1 MPDEDSLL
9 VHPRQGTFGAMLSKP
24 LPSRY
29 RIIEEVGQGGMAVV
43 YRAHDEKLRREV
55 AVKVLHAHL
64 LAEPESRA
72 RLEREACAVAK
83 LNHDGILQIFDY
95 ASDEAANSYIVTEF
109 IDGQTLK
116 QFLGNR
122 KLPVPE
128 IAALMVIEI
137 GEALCHAH
145 SLGIIHRDMK
155 PENVMVRKDGFLK
168 LMDFGVAQVVDLER
182 MTVTGQILG
191 SPAYMAPE
199 VLDGRTLDFRSDVFS
214 VGVMLYQMATG
225 TLPFPGKNPHEVLRK
240 VSEGKFADPRTVN
253 RLVSDQL
260 ARVIAKAMARK
271 PEDRYATLSAML
283 DDLRAYTADAGLAAT
298 RDELRVFLTDPDNYE
313 KDLISRLVSALV
325 SSGLR
330 EQAANRRARA
340 LEVWNRALVFEPD
353 NPTVLAELRR
363 LELGE
368 RLRRWV
374 IGAAVL
380 AVLVGMAT
388 GALFLARKAITEK
401 KAVLAAAASGE
412 AAHKKTMAPS
422 SAPKPAEQP
431 VALVR
436 PVSPSRPTT
445 LVPRPAREPKRHET
459 ATEKPAATTDEA
471 PQANEAASDSPAE
484 GAEATAPS
492 ITLSLGFNPARVEV
506 WMDGKK
512 AFDFGPQQNRI
523 EIPWNKPHRLEFR
536 NDSCC
541 NRKEVLVGPQLYRP
555 QGDHLFVSLD
565 PKPAR
570 LLVTLDPP
578 VPGAT
583 LLIREISESKAK
595 PWRARAQ
602 AGEKIAVPFDAGD
615 EMRKSL
621 EVVVF
626 KGDKTTTNQVT
637 ITAGE
642 LRPVTIHVDE

>member
-1 MPDEDSLL
+1 M
-9 VHPRQGTFGAMLSKP
+9 MLSKP

-72 RLEREACAVAK
+72 RLEREARAVAK

-95 ASDEAANSYIVTEF
+95 SSEEAASSYIVTEF

-116 QFLGNR
+116 QFLANR

-128 IAALMVIEI
+128 LAALIIMEL
-137 GEALCHAH
+137 GEALTHAH
-145 SLGIIHRDMK
+145 SLGIIHRDLK
-155 PENVMVRKDGFLK
+155 PENVMVRKDGVLK

-225 TLPFPGKNPHEVLRK
+225 ALPFPGKNPHEVLRK

-260 ARVIAKAMARK
+260 ARVIAKALARK
-271 PEDRYATLSAML
+271 PEDRFATIQAMV
-283 DDLRAYTADAGLAAT
+283 DDLRTYITDAGLGTAK
-298 RDELRVFLTDPDNYE
+298 DELRTFLTKPDEYE
-313 KDLISRLVSALV
+313 KTVIPRMVLALV
-325 SSGLR
+325 ASGLR
-330 EQAANRRARA
+330 EQSAKHRARA
-340 LEVWNRALVFEPD
+340 LELWNRALAFEPD
-353 NPTVLAELRR
+353 NQAVLTELRR
-363 LELGE
+363 LERGE
-368 RLRRWV
+368 RLRRWA
-374 IGAAVL
+374 IGGTVL
-380 AVLVGMAT
+380 GILVAMAT
-388 GALFLARKAITEK
+388 GALFLARKALDEK
-401 KAVLAAAASGE
+401 QTSFATAGSGNSATRKPGGIQPPAQLQRESEQQAQRSPASARGQGTTAVHAARETRRHEVALAEKAVAREEENAKTEAAAA
-412 AAHKKTMAPS
+412 TD
-422 SAPKPAEQP
+422 
-431 VALVR
+431 
-436 PVSPSRPTT
+436 T
-445 LVPRPAREPKRHET
+445 LPPP
-459 ATEKPAATTDEA
+459 
-471 PQANEAASDSPAE
+471 N
-484 GAEATAPS
+484 
-492 ITLSLGFNPARVEV
+492 ITLTLGFTPARVEV

-512 AFDFGPQQNRI
+512 AFDYGPEQNRI

-541 NRKEVLVGPQLYRP
+541 NRKEVVVGPQLFRP
-555 QGDHLFVSLD
+555 PGDHLFVNLD

-570 LLVTLDPP
+570 LAVTLEPP

-583 LLIREISESKAK
+583 FLIREVNESKAK
-595 PWRARAQ
+595 PWRAHAQ
-602 AGEKIAVPFDAGD
+602 AGENIPVPFDAGD

-626 KGDKTTTNQVT
+626 KGDKTTTKQVT

-642 LRPVTIHVDE
+642 TRPVTIHVDE

>member
-1 MPDEDSLL
+1 
-9 VHPRQGTFGAMLSKP
+9 MLSKP

-64 LAEPESRA
+64 LAEPESKA
-72 RLEREACAVAK
+72 RLEREARAVAK

-95 ASDEAANSYIVTEF
+95 SSEEASSSYIVTEF

-116 QFLGNR
+116 QFLANR

-128 IAALMVIEI
+128 LAALIVMEL
-137 GEALCHAH
+137 GEALAHAH
-145 SLGIIHRDMK
+145 SLGIIHRDLK
-155 PENVMVRKDGFLK
+155 PENVMVRKDGVLK

-225 TLPFPGKNPHEVLRK
+225 ALPFSGKNPHEVLRK

-260 ARVIAKAMARK
+260 ARVIAKALARK
-271 PEDRYATLSAML
+271 PEDRYPTIQAMV
-283 DDLRAYTADAGLAAT
+283 DELRAYAADAGLGTAK
-298 RDELRVFLTDPDNYE
+298 DELRTFLTDPDEYE
-313 KDLISRLVSALV
+313 KTVVSRMVSALV
-325 SSGLR
+325 ESGLR
-330 EQAANRRARA
+330 EQAAKHRARA
-340 LEVWNRALVFEPD
+340 LELWNRALAFEPD
-353 NPTVLAELRR
+353 NHAVLSELRR
-363 LELGE
+363 LERGE
-368 RLRRWV
+368 RLRRWI
-374 IGAAVL
+374 IGTAVL
-380 AVLVGMAT
+380 AMLVAMAT
-388 GALFLARKAITEK
+388 GALFLARKALSERKASVAAATASASVGKPGGAQAPTQPAPGSRELAQRTPQSPRAQGGGAAHPAK
-401 KAVLAAAASGE
+401 EARHHEVAPAEKAVARDEDTDDLAA
-412 AAHKKTMAPS
+412 
-422 SAPKPAEQP
+422 
-431 VALVR
+431 
-436 PVSPSRPTT
+436 
-445 LVPRPAREPKRHET
+445 
-459 ATEKPAATTDEA
+459 TDNL
-471 PQANEAASDSPAE
+471 PPPN
-484 GAEATAPS
+484 
-492 ITLSLGFNPARVEV
+492 ITLTLGFTPARVEV

-512 AFDFGPQQNRI
+512 AFDYGPQQNRI

-541 NRKEVLVGPQLYRP
+541 NRKEVVVGPQLFRP
-555 QGDHLFVSLD
+555 PGDHLFVNLD

-570 LLVTLDPP
+570 LSVTLDPP

-583 LLIREISESKAK
+583 LLIREVNESKTK

-602 AGEKIAVPFDAGD
+602 AGEKIPVPFDAGD

-621 EVVVF
+621 ELVVF
-626 KGDKTTTNQVT
+626 KGDKTTTKQVT

-642 LRPVTIHVDE
+642 TRPVTIHVDE

>member
-1 MPDEDSLL
+1 
-9 VHPRQGTFGAMLSKP
+9 MLSKP

-43 YRAHDEKLRREV
+43 YRDHDEKLRREV

-64 LAEPESRA
+64 LAEPESKA
-72 RLEREACAVAK
+72 RLEREARAVAK

-95 ASDEAANSYIVTEF
+95 SSEEAASSYIVTEF
-109 IDGQTLK
+109 IDGQTIK
-116 QFLGNR
+116 QFLASR

-128 IAALMVIEI
+128 LAALIVMEL
-137 GEALCHAH
+137 GEALAHAH
-145 SLGIIHRDMK
+145 SLGIIHRDLK
-155 PENVMVRKDGFLK
+155 PENVMVRKDGVLK

-225 TLPFPGKNPHEVLRK
+225 ALPFSGKNPHEVLRK

-271 PEDRYATLSAML
+271 PEDRYPTIQAMV
-283 DDLRAYTADAGLAAT
+283 DELRAYVADAGLGTAK
-298 RDELRVFLTDPDNYE
+298 DELRTYLTEPDEYE
-313 KDLISRLVSALV
+313 KTVVSRMVSALV
-325 SSGLR
+325 NSGLC
-330 EQAANRRARA
+330 EQAAKHRARA
-340 LEVWNRALVFEPD
+340 LELWNRALAFEPD
-353 NPTVLAELRR
+353 NQAVLTELRR
-363 LELGE
+363 LERGE

-374 IGAAVL
+374 IGGTVL
-380 AVLVGMAT
+380 GILVAMAT
-388 GALFLARKAITEK
+388 GALFLARKALSEK
-401 KAVLAAAASGE
+401 KASVAAANITPARKPG
-412 AAHKKTMAPS
+412 AAQPPVKPSADEGTPAQRTSVAPRG
-422 SAPKPAEQP
+422 PAHAVKESRRHE
-431 VALVR
+431 VALAEKAATR
-436 PVSPSRPTT
+436 DEETT
-445 LVPRPAREPKRHET
+445 ET
-459 ATEKPAATTDEA
+459 ATRSRRD
-471 PQANEAASDSPAE
+471 DSLP
-484 GAEATAPS
+484 PPN
-492 ITLSLGFNPARVEV
+492 ITLTLGFTPARVEV

-512 AFDFGPQQNRI
+512 AFDYGPQQNRI

-541 NRKEVLVGPQLYRP
+541 NRKEVMVGPQLFRP
-555 QGDHLFVSLD
+555 PGDHLFVNLD

-570 LLVTLDPP
+570 LAVTLDPP
-578 VPGAT
+578 APGAT
-583 LLIREISESKAK
+583 LLIREVNESKAK
-595 PWRARAQ
+595 PWRARAL
-602 AGEKIAVPFDAGD
+602 AGEKIPVPFDAGD

-621 EVVVF
+621 EVMVF

-642 LRPVTIHVDE
+642 TRPVTIHVDD

>member
-1 MPDEDSLL
+1 
-9 VHPRQGTFGAMLSKP
+9 MLSKP

-72 RLEREACAVAK
+72 RLEREARAVAK

-95 ASDEAANSYIVTEF
+95 SSEEASSSYIVTEF

-116 QFLGNR
+116 QFLANR

-128 IAALMVIEI
+128 LAALIVMEL
-137 GEALCHAH
+137 GEALAHAH
-145 SLGIIHRDMK
+145 SLGIIHRDLK
-155 PENVMVRKDGFLK
+155 PENVMVRKDGMLK

-225 TLPFPGKNPHEVLRK
+225 SLPFSGRNPHEVLRK

-260 ARVIAKAMARK
+260 ARVIVKALARK
-271 PEDRYATLSAML
+271 PEDRYSTIGGMV
-283 DDLRAYTADAGLAAT
+283 DELRGYTEEAGLGVA
-298 RDELRVFLTDPDNYE
+298 RDELRAYLTEPDEYE
-313 KDLISRLVSALV
+313 KTIISRMVSALV
-325 SSGLR
+325 TSGVR
-330 EQAANRRARA
+330 EQAARHRARA
-340 LEVWNRALVFEPD
+340 LELWNRALAFEPD
-353 NPTVLAELRR
+353 NQAVLSELRR
-363 LELGE
+363 LERGE
-368 RLRRWV
+368 RVRRWA
-374 IGAAVL
+374 IGGTVL
-380 AVLVGMAT
+380 AILVAMAT
-388 GALFLARKAITEK
+388 GALFLARNALSGKTLSVVAK
-401 KAVLAAAASGE
+401 SRVASSG
-412 AAHKKTMAPS
+412 
-422 SAPKPAEQP
+422 KPAGVP
-431 VALVR
+431 VPALPALGTGPHTRSAQVGTRGQGSGVLRAVR
-436 PVSPSRPTT
+436 E
-445 LVPRPAREPKRHET
+445 ARRHEAEPSEKSIPRGEEGLRTTVPGDGT
-459 ATEKPAATTDEA
+459 AGGGSKALPT
-471 PQANEAASDSPAE
+471 
-484 GAEATAPS
+484 
-492 ITLSLGFNPARVEV
+492 ITLSLGFTPARVEV

-523 EIPWNKPHRLEFR
+523 EIPWDRPHRLEFR

-541 NRKEVLVGPQLYRP
+541 NRKDVVVGPQVLRP
-555 QGDHLFVSLD
+555 PGDHLFVNLD

-570 LLVTLDPP
+570 LVVTLDPP

-583 LLIREISESKAK
+583 LLIREVNEAKSK

-602 AGEKIAVPFDAGD
+602 AGEKIPVPFDAGD

-626 KGDKTTTNQVT
+626 KGDKTTSKQVT

-642 LRPVTIHVDE
+642 TRPVTIHADN

>member
-1 MPDEDSLL
+1 M
-9 VHPRQGTFGAMLSKP
+9 MLSKP
-24 LPSRY
+24 LPARY

-64 LAEPESRA
+64 LAEPESKA
-72 RLEREACAVAK
+72 RLEREARAVAK

-95 ASDEAANSYIVTEF
+95 SSEDAAASYIVTEF

-116 QFLGNR
+116 QFLASR

-128 IAALMVIEI
+128 LAALIVMEL
-137 GEALCHAH
+137 GEALGHAH
-145 SLGIIHRDMK
+145 SLGIIHRDLK
-155 PENVMVRKDGFLK
+155 PENVMVRKDGVLK

-199 VLDGRTLDFRSDVFS
+199 VLDGRTLDFRSDIFS
-214 VGVMLYQMATG
+214 VGVMLYQLATG
-225 TLPFPGKNPHEVLRK
+225 ALPFPGKNPHEVLRK

-260 ARVIAKAMARK
+260 ARVIAKALARK
-271 PEDRYATLSAML
+271 PEDRYATIHAMT
-283 DDLRAYTADAGLAAT
+283 DELRAYVADAGLGTAK
-298 RDELRVFLTDPDNYE
+298 DELRTFLTEPDEYE
-313 KDLISRLVSALV
+313 KTVIPRMVSSLVA
-325 SSGLR
+325 SGLR
-330 EQAANRRARA
+330 EQALKHRARA
-340 LEVWNRALVFEPD
+340 LELWNRALAFEPD
-353 NPTVLAELRR
+353 NHAVLSELRR
-363 LELGE
+363 LERGE

-374 IGAAVL
+374 IGTAVL
-380 AVLVGMAT
+380 AVLVAMAT
-388 GALFLARKAITEK
+388 GALLLARKALSEK
-401 KAVLAAAASGE
+401 KASIVAAAGGAPARKPVKTHAQPAQENEQPAQRSPARSQASNAAHAAKEARRHEVALAEKAVARSEEGTSAAAA
-412 AAHKKTMAPS
+412 TDNLP
-422 SAPKPAEQP
+422 P
-431 VALVR
+431 
-436 PVSPSRPTT
+436 PT
-445 LVPRPAREPKRHET
+445 
-459 ATEKPAATTDEA
+459 
-471 PQANEAASDSPAE
+471 
-484 GAEATAPS
+484 
-492 ITLSLGFNPARVEV
+492 ITLTLGFTPARVEV

-512 AFDFGPQQNRI
+512 AFDYGPQQNRI

-541 NRKEVLVGPQLYRP
+541 NRKEVVVGPQLFRP
-555 QGDHLFVSLD
+555 PGDHLFVNLD

-570 LLVTLDPP
+570 LAVTLDPP

-583 LLIREISESKAK
+583 LLIREVNESKTK

-602 AGEKIAVPFDAGD
+602 AGEKIPVPFDAGD

-642 LRPVTIHVDE
+642 TRPITIHVDE

>member
-1 MPDEDSLL
+1 
-9 VHPRQGTFGAMLSKP
+9 MLSKP

-64 LAEPESRA
+64 LAEPESKA
-72 RLEREACAVAK
+72 RLEREARAVAK

-95 ASDEAANSYIVTEF
+95 SSEEASSSYIVTEF

-116 QFLGNR
+116 QFLANR

-128 IAALMVIEI
+128 LAALIVIEL
-137 GEALCHAH
+137 GEALAHAH
-145 SLGIIHRDMK
+145 SLGIIHRDLK
-155 PENVMVRKDGFLK
+155 PENVMVRKDGVLK

-225 TLPFPGKNPHEVLRK
+225 ALPFSGKNPHEVLRK

-260 ARVIAKAMARK
+260 ARVIAKALARK
-271 PEDRYATLSAML
+271 PEDRYATITIMV
-283 DDLRAYTADAGLAAT
+283 DELRGYTADAGLGGPSE
-298 RDELRVFLTDPDNYE
+298 ELRTYLTEPDEY
-313 KDLISRLVSALV
+313 DRTVIPRMVSALV
-325 SSGLR
+325 ESGVR
-330 EQAANRRARA
+330 EHTAKHLARA
-340 LEVWNRALVFEPD
+340 LELWNRALAFEPD
-353 NPTVLAELRR
+353 NRAVLSELQR
-363 LELGE
+363 LERGE

-374 IGAAVL
+374 IGGTVL
-380 AVLVGMAT
+380 AILVAMAT
-388 GALFLARKAITEK
+388 GALFLARKALSEK
-401 KAVLAAAASGE
+401 KSSVAAAANATPAYKPGSAQLPAQAAPGTE
-412 AAHKKTMAPS
+412 QLASRPLPGARVPGNSAAHAS
-422 SAPKPAEQP
+422 REARRHE
-431 VALVR
+431 VALSEKAGAHDDA
-436 PVSPSRPTT
+436 PG
-445 LVPRPAREPKRHET
+445 KT
-459 ATEKPAATTDEA
+459 AESAAGLHGD
-471 PQANEAASDSPAE
+471 DSLP
-484 GAEATAPS
+484 PPN
-492 ITLSLGFNPARVEV
+492 ITLTLGFTPARVEV

-512 AFDFGPQQNRI
+512 AFDYGPQQNRI

-541 NRKEVLVGPQLYRP
+541 NRKEVVVGPQLFRP
-555 QGDHLFVSLD
+555 PGDHLFVNLD

-570 LLVTLDPP
+570 LAVTLDPP

-583 LLIREISESKAK
+583 MLIREVNDSKNK

-602 AGEKIAVPFDAGD
+602 ANEKIPVPFDAGD

-642 LRPVTIHVDE
+642 TRLVTIHVED

>member
-1 MPDEDSLL
+1 
-9 VHPRQGTFGAMLSKP
+9 MLSKP

-64 LAEPESRA
+64 LAEPESKA
-72 RLEREACAVAK
+72 RLEREARAVAK

-95 ASDEAANSYIVTEF
+95 SSEEASSSYIVTEF

-116 QFLGNR
+116 QFLANR

-128 IAALMVIEI
+128 LAALIVIEL
-137 GEALCHAH
+137 GEALGHAH
-145 SLGIIHRDMK
+145 SLGIIHRDLK
-155 PENVMVRKDGFLK
+155 PENVMVRKDGVLK

-225 TLPFPGKNPHEVLRK
+225 ALPFPGKNPHEVLRK

-260 ARVIAKAMARK
+260 ARVIAKALARK
-271 PEDRYATLSAML
+271 PEDRYTTIKDMV
-283 DDLRAYTADAGLAAT
+283 DELRGYTGDAGLGGPSE
-298 RDELRVFLTDPDNYE
+298 ELRTYLTEPDEYE
-313 KDLISRLVSALV
+313 KTVIPRMVSALV
-325 SSGLR
+325 DSGLR
-330 EQAANRRARA
+330 EQAAKHRARA
-340 LEVWNRALVFEPD
+340 LELWNRALAFEPD
-353 NPTVLAELRR
+353 NRAVLAELRR
-363 LELGE
+363 LERGE
-368 RLRRWV
+368 RLRRWA
-374 IGAAVL
+374 IGGTVL
-380 AVLVGMAT
+380 AILVAMAT
-388 GALFLARKAITEK
+388 GALFLARKALSEK
-401 KAVLAAAASGE
+401 KSSVAAAANGTPTRKSGGAQVPAQPAPGPGPQALRPPGGARGPGIGTAHSARE
-412 AAHKKTMAPS
+412 ARRH
-422 SAPKPAEQP
+422 E
-431 VALVR
+431 VALSEKAAAR
-436 PVSPSRPTT
+436 DEEAELTAGTT
-445 LVPRPAREPKRHET
+445 GGPHGDDGLPPP
-459 ATEKPAATTDEA
+459 
-471 PQANEAASDSPAE
+471 N
-484 GAEATAPS
+484 
-492 ITLSLGFNPARVEV
+492 ITLTLGFTPARVEV

-512 AFDFGPQQNRI
+512 AFDYGPQQNRI

-541 NRKEVLVGPQLYRP
+541 NRKEVVVGPQLFRP
-555 QGDHLFVSLD
+555 PGDHLFVNLD

-570 LLVTLDPP
+570 LAVTLDPP

-583 LLIREISESKAK
+583 LLIREVNESKAK

-602 AGEKIAVPFDAGD
+602 DGEKIPVPFDAGD

-626 KGDKTTTNQVT
+626 KGDKTTTNQVA

-642 LRPVTIHVDE
+642 TRLVTIHVDD

>member
-1 MPDEDSLL
+1 
-9 VHPRQGTFGAMLSKP
+9 MLSKP

-29 RIIEEVGQGGMAVV
+29 RIIEEVGHGGMAVV
-43 YRAHDEKLRREV
+43 YRAHDEILRREV

-225 TLPFPGKNPHEVLRK
+225 SLPFPGKNPHEVLRK

-283 DDLRAYTADAGLAAT
+283 DDLRAYTADAGLTAT
-298 RDELRVFLTDPDNYE
+298 RDELRDYLTEPDNYE
-313 KDLISRLVSALV
+313 KDLIARVVSALV

-330 EQAANRRARA
+330 EQAASRRARA
-340 LEVWNRALVFEPD
+340 LEVWNRALAFEPD

-363 LELGE
+363 LERGE
-368 RLRRWV
+368 RLRHWV

-388 GALFLARKAITEK
+388 GTLFLARKAITEK
-401 KAVLAAAASGE
+401 KAVLAAAASGSG
-412 AAHKKTMAPS
+412 AH
-422 SAPKPAEQP
+422 PKPLSQPPATKQPEQP

-436 PVSPSRPTT
+436 SATTSRPATPAAH
-445 LVPRPAREPKRHET
+445 LVREVRRHEAAAERTAAPTEVESQTPEAHQAANDTT
-459 ATEKPAATTDEA
+459 AT
-471 PQANEAASDSPAE
+471 
-484 GAEATAPS
+484 GAEAAAS

-523 EIPWNKPHRLEFR
+523 EIPWNRPHRLEFR

-565 PKPAR
+565 PRPAH

-578 VPGAT
+578 LPGAT
-583 LLIREISESKAK
+583 LLIREVNESKTK
-595 PWRARAQ
+595 LWRARAQ

-621 EVVVF
+621 EIVVF
-626 KGDKTTTNQVT
+626 KGDKTTTNQVA

-642 LRPVTIHVDE
+642 TRPVTIRMDE

>member
-1 MPDEDSLL
+1 MSS
-9 VHPRQGTFGAMLSKP
+9 TP

-43 YRAHDEKLRREV
+43 YRARDEKLRREV

-64 LAEPESRA
+64 LAEPESKA
-72 RLEREACAVAK
+72 RLEREARAVAK

-95 ASDEAANSYIVTEF
+95 SSEEAASSYIVTEF

-116 QFLGNR
+116 QFLSNR

-128 IAALMVIEI
+128 LAALLVIEM

-145 SLGIIHRDMK
+145 SLGILHRDIK
-155 PENVMVRKDGFLK
+155 PENVMVRKDGALK
-168 LMDFGVAQVVDLER
+168 LMDFGVAQVIDLER

-199 VLDGRTLDFRSDVFS
+199 VIDGRTLDFRSDVFS

-225 TLPFPGKNPHEVLRK
+225 MLPFTGKNPHEVLRR
-240 VSEGKFADPRTVN
+240 VSEGRFADPRTLN
-253 RLVSDQL
+253 RMVSDQL
-260 ARVIAKAMARK
+260 ARVIARALARK
-271 PEDRYATLSAML
+271 PEDRFPTLHDMVEE
-283 DDLRAYTADAGLAAT
+283 LRAYASDAGLT
-298 RDELRVFLTDPDNYE
+298 QPREELRQYLTEPDEYE
-313 KDLISRLVSALV
+313 KGLIPRMVRALV
-325 SSGLR
+325 AAGVR
-330 EQAANRRARA
+330 EQTAKHRAKA
-340 LEVWNRALVFEPD
+340 LELWNRALAFEPD
-353 NPTVLAELRR
+353 NQAVLTELRR
-363 LELGE
+363 LERGE
-368 RLRRWV
+368 RLRRWL
-374 IGAAVL
+374 IGGTVL
-380 AVLVGMAT
+380 GVLVAMAT
-388 GALFLARKAITEK
+388 GAFFLARKALDHRRLDSAATASSGPARRLGSVLDGK
-401 KAVLAAAASGE
+401 DPARASANPQAPPVATARPSASGSAHAVRRHEVATGRAEEAAA
-412 AAHKKTMAPS
+412 
-422 SAPKPAEQP
+422 
-431 VALVR
+431 VD
-436 PVSPSRPTT
+436 
-445 LVPRPAREPKRHET
+445 
-459 ATEKPAATTDEA
+459 TD
-471 PQANEAASDSPAE
+471 S
-484 GAEATAPS
+484 TPS
-492 ITLSLGFNPARVEV
+492 ITLSLGFSPARVEV

-523 EIPWNKPHRLEFR
+523 QIPWNKPHRLEFR

-541 NRKEVLVGPQLYRP
+541 NRKEVVVGPQLFRP
-555 QGDHLFVSLD
+555 PGDHLFVNLD

-578 VPGAT
+578 APGAS
-583 LLIREISESKAK
+583 LLIRDINDTKAK

-602 AGEKIAVPFDAGD
+602 PGEKIPVPFDAGD

-642 LRPVTIHVDE
+642 TRPVTIHVDE

>member
-1 MPDEDSLL
+1 
-9 VHPRQGTFGAMLSKP
+9 MLSKP

-64 LAEPESRA
+64 LAEPESKA
-72 RLEREACAVAK
+72 RLEREARAVAK

-95 ASDEAANSYIVTEF
+95 SSEEAASSYIVTEF

-128 IAALMVIEI
+128 LAALIVMEL
-137 GEALCHAH
+137 GEALDHAH
-145 SLGIIHRDMK
+145 SLGIIHRDLK
-155 PENVMVRKDGFLK
+155 PENVMVRKDGVLK

-214 VGVMLYQMATG
+214 VGVMLYQLATG
-225 TLPFPGKNPHEVLRK
+225 ALPFPGKNPHEVLRK

-260 ARVIAKAMARK
+260 ARVIAKALARK
-271 PEDRYATLSAML
+271 PEDRYSTIRTMV
-283 DDLRAYTADAGLAAT
+283 DELRAYAADAGMGAAN
-298 RDELRVFLTDPDNYE
+298 DELRNYLTEPETYE
-313 KDLISRLVSALV
+313 KTVVPRMVSALV
-325 SSGLR
+325 ESGVR
-330 EQAANRRARA
+330 EQAARHRARA
-340 LEVWNRALVFEPD
+340 LELWNRALALEPD
-353 NPTVLAELRR
+353 NQAVLSELRR
-363 LELGE
+363 LERGE
-368 RLRRWV
+368 RLRRWI
-374 IGAAVL
+374 IGGTVL
-380 AVLVGMAT
+380 AILAAMAT
-388 GALFLARKAITEK
+388 GALFIARKALNEK
-401 KAVLAAAASGE
+401 KVPVASAAGGSP
-412 AAHKKTMAPS
+412 AHK
-422 SAPKPAEQP
+422 Q
-431 VALVR
+431 
-436 PVSPSRPTT
+436 
-445 LVPRPAREPKRHET
+445 
-459 ATEKPAATTDEA
+459 
-471 PQANEAASDSPAE
+471 EAASAPVRIPSSNEPSRQKSPSVRAQAGGAAHTSKELRRHDVALAE
-484 GAEATAPS
+484 KAREEESAKNADPAAS
-492 ITLSLGFNPARVEV
+492 PRDEEDLPPPNITLTLGFTPARVEV

-541 NRKEVLVGPQLYRP
+541 NRKEVVVGPQLFRP
-555 QGDHLFVSLD
+555 PGDHLFVNLD

-570 LLVTLDPP
+570 LTVTLDPP
-578 VPGAT
+578 VHGAT
-583 LLIREISESKAK
+583 LLIRDVNESKAR

-602 AGEKIAVPFDAGD
+602 AGEKIPVPFDAGD

-626 KGDKTTTNQVT
+626 KGDKTTIKQVT

-642 LRPVTIHVDE
+642 TRAIMIHVDE

>member
-1 MPDEDSLL
+1 M
-9 VHPRQGTFGAMLSKP
+9 MLSKP
-24 LPSRY
+24 LPARY

-64 LAEPESRA
+64 LAEPESKA
-72 RLEREACAVAK
+72 RLEREARAVAK

-95 ASDEAANSYIVTEF
+95 SSEEAGSSYIVTEF

-116 QFLGNR
+116 QFLANR

-128 IAALMVIEI
+128 LAALIVMEL
-137 GEALCHAH
+137 GQALSHAH
-145 SLGIIHRDMK
+145 SLGIIHRDLK
-155 PENVMVRKDGFLK
+155 PENVMVRKDGVLK

-225 TLPFPGKNPHEVLRK
+225 ALPFPGKNPHEVLRK

-271 PEDRYATLSAML
+271 PEDRFATIQAMV
-283 DDLRAYTADAGLAAT
+283 DELRAYVADAGLGTAN
-298 RDELRVFLTDPDNYE
+298 DELRTFLTEPDEYE
-313 KDLISRLVSALV
+313 KTVVPRMVSALV
-325 SSGLR
+325 ESGLR
-330 EQAANRRARA
+330 EQAAKHRARA
-340 LEVWNRALVFEPD
+340 LELWNRALAFEPD
-353 NPTVLAELRR
+353 NHAVLSELRR
-363 LELGE
+363 LERGE
-368 RLRRWV
+368 RMRRWA
-374 IGAAVL
+374 IGGTVL
-380 AVLVGMAT
+380 AMLVAMAT
-388 GALFLARKAITEK
+388 GALFLARKALSEK
-401 KAVLAAAASGE
+401 KISVAAATAGAPARKTVGDRSPAQAAPGNGQAAQRSPSVSRAQVSG
-412 AAHKKTMAPS
+412 AAHA
-422 SAPKPAEQP
+422 AREARRHE
-431 VALVR
+431 VALAEKAA
-436 PVSPSRPTT
+436 
-445 LVPRPAREPKRHET
+445 ARDEDG
-459 ATEKPAATTDEA
+459 ANAVGSAATDNLPPPT
-471 PQANEAASDSPAE
+471 
-484 GAEATAPS
+484 
-492 ITLSLGFNPARVEV
+492 ITLTLGFTPARVEV

-512 AFDFGPQQNRI
+512 AFDYGPQQNRI

-541 NRKEVLVGPQLYRP
+541 NRKEVVVGPQLFRP
-555 QGDHLFVSLD
+555 PGDHLFVNLD

-570 LLVTLDPP
+570 LAVTLDPP

-583 LLIREISESKAK
+583 LLIREVNESKAK

-602 AGEKIAVPFDAGD
+602 SGEKIPVPFDAGE

-626 KGDKTTTNQVT
+626 KGDKTTTRQVT

-642 LRPVTIHVDE
+642 SRPVTIRVDE

>member
-1 MPDEDSLL
+1 
-9 VHPRQGTFGAMLSKP
+9 MLSKP
-24 LPSRY
+24 LPARY

-55 AVKVLHAHL
+55 AVKVLHSHL

-72 RLEREACAVAK
+72 RLEREARAVAK

-95 ASDEAANSYIVTEF
+95 SGEEAASSYIVTEF

-116 QFLGNR
+116 QFLTNR

-128 IAALMVIEI
+128 LAALIVMEL
-137 GEALCHAH
+137 GEALSHAH
-145 SLGIIHRDMK
+145 SLGIIHRDLK
-155 PENVMVRKDGFLK
+155 PENVMVRKDGVLK

-225 TLPFPGKNPHEVLRK
+225 ALPFSGKNPHEVLRK

-260 ARVIAKAMARK
+260 ARVIAKALARK
-271 PEDRYATLSAML
+271 PEDRYATIQDMV
-283 DDLRAYTADAGLAAT
+283 DELRAYAADAGLGTAK
-298 RDELRVFLTDPDNYE
+298 DELRTYLTEPDEYE
-313 KDLISRLVSALV
+313 KTIVSRMVSALV
-325 SSGLR
+325 ESGLR
-330 EQAANRRARA
+330 EQASRHRARA
-340 LEVWNRALVFEPD
+340 LELWNRALAFEPD
-353 NPTVLAELRR
+353 NQAVLTELRR
-363 LELGE
+363 LERGE

-374 IGAAVL
+374 IGGTVL
-380 AVLVGMAT
+380 GILVAMAT
-388 GALFLARKAITEK
+388 GALFLARKALGEK
-401 KAVLAAAASGE
+401 KPVLAAI
-412 AAHKKTMAPS
+412 
-422 SAPKPAEQP
+422 
-431 VALVR
+431 
-436 PVSPSRPTT
+436 
-445 LVPRPAREPKRHET
+445 
-459 ATEKPAATTDEA
+459 
-471 PQANEAASDSPAE
+471 
-484 GAEATAPS
+484 ATAPAHNLGAARPPALPALGS
-492 ITLSLGFNPARVEV
+492 GTSAQRGPAPSHGASSGPTRAAREAHHREVALAEKALAHDEEAPKSPDPAARPQDDDSPQVPNITLTLGFTPARVEV
-506 WMDGKK
+506 WLDGKK
-512 AFDFGPQQNRI
+512 AFDYGPQRNRI
-523 EIPWNKPHRLEFR
+523 EIQWNRPHRLEFR

-541 NRKEVLVGPQLYRP
+541 NRKEVVVGPQLFRP
-555 QGDHLFVSLD
+555 PGDHLFVNLD

-570 LLVTLDPP
+570 LAVTLDPP

-583 LLIREISESKAK
+583 LLIREVSENKAN

-602 AGEKIAVPFDAGD
+602 PGEKIPVPFDAGD

-626 KGDKTTTNQVT
+626 KGDKTTIKQVT

-642 LRPVTIHVDE
+642 TRPVTIHVDE